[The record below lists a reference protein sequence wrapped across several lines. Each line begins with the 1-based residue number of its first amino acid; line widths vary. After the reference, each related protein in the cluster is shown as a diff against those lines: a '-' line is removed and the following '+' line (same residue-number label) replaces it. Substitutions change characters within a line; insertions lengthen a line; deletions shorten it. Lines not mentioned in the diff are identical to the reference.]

1 MKQAARWLLAY
12 LVLLA
17 VVAVAVAVAMWSAA
31 QIAPHLPPAITAAG
45 NARQGLVLAEANAD
59 QLRAYTDAAIA
70 ERRLLILALIAWP
83 VLLIGGGLVYL
94 ALRAQR
100 RERWML
106 EGRRHAV
113 LPADLVPSD
122 TTRCV
127 PLELRWGITAEE
139 VRARIAEYQARGKER
154 R

>member
-1 MKQAARWLLAY
+1 MKSFARWLLAY
-12 LVLLA
+12 LLLFA
-17 VVAVAVAVAMWSAA
+17 VIAAAVAVAMWSAA
-31 QIAPHLPPAITAAG
+31 QIAPHLAPAISAAG

-83 VLLIGGGLVYL
+83 VLLVGGGLVVL

-100 RERWML
+100 RDRRML
-106 EGRRHAV
+106 AGRRHAA

-122 TTRCV
+122 TTRCF
-127 PLELRWGITAEE
+127 PLELRWGISAEE
-139 VRARIAEYQARGKER
+139 VRARIAELEAQREE
-154 R
+154 